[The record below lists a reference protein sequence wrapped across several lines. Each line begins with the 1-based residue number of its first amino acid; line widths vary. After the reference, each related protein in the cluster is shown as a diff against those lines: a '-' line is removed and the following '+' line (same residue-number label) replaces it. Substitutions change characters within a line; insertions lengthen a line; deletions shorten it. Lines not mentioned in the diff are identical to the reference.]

1 MIEVKQLT
9 KCYDKDRSAALDD
22 VSFKIRNRK
31 IYGLL
36 GPKGA
41 GKSTVL
47 SIMAGAVAPTEGT
60 VLINGYDICR
70 QPIEA
75 KRQIG
80 YLPQQPPVFND
91 MTPYEYLMFV
101 AAVKGVKGETA
112 EAQVKEA
119 LAVTGLLSV
128 QDRLTRRLTMGC
140 KRRVGLAQAL
150 LGNPDVLI
158 LDEPL
163 ADLDPVRIA
172 EIKELIRKLGQTK
185 TIIVSGHILAE
196 IKTFCDHIIILSEGR
211 VVADDIPEALEAD
224 YGKAVVLSVT
234 VQGEAPV
241 VRRILSCMEGVQ
253 SVTELQ
259 ATAETVVFRVVMDGA
274 RDAREDMVQAL
285 SEAQCVVLAIDMKE
299 QSLEDAFMALSEQAC
314 EVASVDYEE
323 EREAE

>member
-9 KCYDKDRSAALDD
+9 KCYDKGRVSALED
-22 VSFKIRNRK
+22 VSFKMRNRK

-47 SIMAGAVAPTEGT
+47 GIMAGAVASTEGT

-70 QPIEA
+70 QPMEA

-80 YLPQQPPVFND
+80 YLPEHPPVFKD

-101 AAVKGVKGETA
+101 ASVKGVKGETA
-112 EAQVKEA
+112 VAQVKEA
-119 LAVTGLLSV
+119 LAVTDLASV
-128 QDRLTRRLTMGC
+128 EDHLICHLTPGCQRRI
-140 KRRVGLAQAL
+140 GLAQAL

-172 EIKELIRKLGQTK
+172 GIKSLIRKLGQTK
-185 TIIVSGHILAE
+185 TVIVSGHVLAE
-196 IKTFCDHIIILSEGR
+196 IKTFCDHIIILSEGK
-211 VVADDIPEALEAD
+211 VVADDVPEVLEAG
-224 YGKAVVLSVT
+224 YGKNVILSVT
-234 VQGEAPV
+234 VQGDAPE
-241 VRRILSCMEGVQ
+241 VRRILCGLQGVQ

-259 ATAETVVFRVVMDGA
+259 ASGEEAVFRVVMDGA
-274 RDAREDMVQAL
+274 LDAREAIVQAMT
-285 SEAQCVVLAIDMKE
+285 EAEFRVLRMDMKE
-299 QSLEDAFMALSEQAC
+299 QSLEDAFMTLSEQAE
-314 EVASVDYEE
+314 EVASADYEE